1 MNQVQKNQ
9 NKNLEDSSESIS
21 SIIDNNNEIEDS
33 NKFSNM
39 KNKSSKY

>member
-1 MNQVQKNQ
+1 MNQIQKNQ
-9 NKNLEDSSESIS
+9 NKNQEDSSESIS

>member
-1 MNQVQKNQ
+1 MNQVQKNL

>member
-9 NKNLEDSSESIS
+9 NKNQEDSSESIS

-33 NKFSNM
+33 NKLSNM

>member
-9 NKNLEDSSESIS
+9 NKNQEDSSESIS